1 MANAFLPVSWGK
13 SWPLGLEPLLQ
24 RALNFGVC
32 VCVREGALWT
42 GAGRDE
48 GRGYCGFSSLANTGT
63 PGLQAPRSRGITG
76 GEQTLNRSA

>member
-32 VCVREGALWT
+32 VCERGKGLFGQALAEMREGATVASVAWPTL
-42 GAGRDE
+42 GLQGSR
-48 GRGYCGFSSLANTGT
+48 L
-63 PGLQAPRSRGITG
+63 PGLAV
-76 GEQTLNRSA
+76 